1 MLVMAGAADKTR
13 MKLTRVVLPE
23 RSACAQTFS
32 ARARS
37 RLPAMEPLARNFALV
52 LAGGHYV
59 PDIGDRVWVW
69 RKQWNDRGDSHGR
82 ITARLDTEGRVA
94 VEYTAGGKYD
104 VRVPRVVK
112 LHAGPAIVVCYDT
125 NTYRRHCFAQPLPTD
140 RCVEIGSSYGAAT
153 AIIARRCESVLGIG
167 AHRCTVCA
175 EADHATLGHSF
186 ASAPNSE
193 DEACEAQ

>member
-1 MLVMAGAADKTR
+1 M
-13 MKLTRVVLPE
+13 
-23 RSACAQTFS
+23 

-37 RLPAMEPLARNFALV
+37 RLPALEPPARNFALV
-52 LAGGHYV
+52 LAGGNYV

-82 ITARLDTEGRVA
+82 ITARLDAEGRVA
-94 VEYTAGGKYD
+94 VEYTHGGHYD

-167 AHRCTVCA
+167 AHRGAVCA
-175 EADHATLGHSF
+175 AADLCHTGQRLTSTLTQR
-186 ASAPNSE
+186 N
-193 DEACEAQ
+193 